1 MTDTNTSAPTFSLR
15 VAVIDVD
22 TGFLQ
27 VLTKRLDR
35 LGWEHRVL
43 TGPLPVDRLVAMRL
57 GALVIDLARLGHHAW
72 EYLERVTSELP
83 ALPIVVCTGQSTV
96 AQRVRGLR
104 LGADDWVTK
113 PFHPEELIA
122 RLEAVARRR
131 RQADGPDAV
140 EPVVAGEIEVR
151 PDQFQA
157 FAHGRSIE
165 LTRRE
170 FELIALLSAADG
182 RVLEREEIYQRVW
195 GYTMAHGDRSVDVFV
210 RKVRCKLQQASPTWN
225 YIHTHFG
232 VGYRFAAEPAEQRDC
247 AANAEGATPARAFAR
262 AASAVPADA
271 GGPSRARTSEPLDPA
286 GRDGAGEAPELG
298 GATGDAR
305 GPIAAN
311 EVGALT

>member
-1 MTDTNTSAPTFSLR
+1 MSDTNTAAPTAALR
-15 VAVIDVD
+15 VAVIDGD
-22 TGFLQ
+22 SGFVQ

-57 GALVIDLARLGHHAW
+57 GALVIDLAQLGQHAW
-72 EYLERVTSELP
+72 EYLERVANELP
-83 ALPIVVCTGQSTV
+83 TLPIVVCTGQSTV

-122 RLEAVARRR
+122 RIEAAARRR
-131 RQADGPDAV
+131 RQGDAP
-140 EPVVAGEIEVR
+140 EGGNRIAAGEIEVR

-157 FAHGRSIE
+157 FAHGRSID

-170 FELIALLSAADG
+170 FELIALLSGADG

-210 RKVRCKLQQASPTWN
+210 RKLRSKLQVASPRWS

-232 VGYRFAAEPAEQRDC
+232 VGYRFAAQPLGGGASAETPSAAGPIEPVGSVRSAGTDAAVGAAGSDAPAGEPATG
-247 AANAEGATPARAFAR
+247 AAESRAL
-262 AASAVPADA
+262 SAV
-271 GGPSRARTSEPLDPA
+271 
-286 GRDGAGEAPELG
+286 
-298 GATGDAR
+298 
-305 GPIAAN
+305 
-311 EVGALT
+311 

>member
-1 MTDTNTSAPTFSLR
+1 MTDTNTAVPTISLR
-15 VAVIDVD
+15 VAVIDGD
-22 TGFLQ
+22 TGFVQ

-57 GALVIDLARLGHHAW
+57 GALVIDLAQLGQHAW
-72 EYLERVTSELP
+72 EYLERVTNELP

-122 RLEAVARRR
+122 RIEAVARRR
-131 RQADGPDAV
+131 RQADGPEAV
-140 EPVVAGEIEVR
+140 APVVAGEIEVR
-151 PDQFQA
+151 ADQFQA

-170 FELIALLSAADG
+170 FELIALLSAAGG
-182 RVLEREEIYQRVW
+182 RVLEREDIYQRVW

-210 RKVRCKLQQASPTWN
+210 RKLRSKLQQASPEWN

-232 VGYRFAAEPAEQRDC
+232 VGYRFAAEPAGELPAVATVPPPTGPRD
-247 AANAEGATPARAFAR
+247 AAKVAAGDAQGGADTVAGAGAGAGADRR
-262 AASAVPADA
+262 AAKSA
-271 GGPSRARTSEPLDPA
+271 
-286 GRDGAGEAPELG
+286 DGADRTAPK
-298 GATGDAR
+298 
-305 GPIAAN
+305 AA
-311 EVGALT
+311 VGAFV